1 MAGRE
6 PIDPAEALDKFF
18 TVVREEALANP
29 LFGRRLAEAVGF
41 EVIYQGETALQVMD
55 PVSVAMRGREKF
67 FAIFSTFSEKDIR
80 KIGEAKGLLE
90 KPAKKAK
97 GSKEPKVEH
106 SQLVALLWDRAK
118 ERLDDTYPHKRHAA
132 E

>member
-6 PIDPAEALDKFF
+6 PLDPAEALDKFF
-18 TVVREEALANP
+18 NVVREEALANP

-67 FAIFSTFSEKDIR
+67 FSIFSTFSEKDIR
-80 KIGEAKGLLE
+80 KIGEAKGLLQ
-90 KPAKKAK
+90 KSTKKAK
-97 GSKEPKVEH
+97 GTKEQKIEH
-106 SQLVALLWDRAK
+106 SQLVALLWDRSK
-118 ERLDDTYPHKRHAA
+118 ERLDDLFPHARHAA